1 MLVPFT
7 KNVSST
13 GDGDDAANSDDEIS
27 DDEEDDKEVE
37 VGREEFDDVAVEKA
51 MEEVTQEFDVSDDQA
66 RVARPSLTKVRER
79 VDIMSLIL
87 TCVLCTILAKATG

>member
-66 RVARPSLTKVRER
+66 RVARSSLTKVRER